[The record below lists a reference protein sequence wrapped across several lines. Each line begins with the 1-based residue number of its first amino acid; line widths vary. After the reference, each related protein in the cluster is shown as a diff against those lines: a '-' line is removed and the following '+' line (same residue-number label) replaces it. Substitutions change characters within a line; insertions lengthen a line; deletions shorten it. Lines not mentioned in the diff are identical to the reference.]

1 MKTRIIVGIV
11 LVVLLIVVLFF
22 GGFLLLSVLALF
34 SLAAIY
40 EMGQTFRKKSY
51 DPILIPA
58 YVFAVAYPFV
68 YYYLGMLSMFI
79 VYMAA
84 VMTTMIWSLF
94 TKRHTTNDIIPSLF
108 ILNYPTL
115 FLMCMMLVYYSFSR
129 PVALVAAC
137 MAYAAPEASDTFAY
151 FGGTFLG
158 KHKLCP
164 TISPKKTVEGAIF
177 ALIGGTAFGFG
188 MTYLQHLWGA
198 NIQSLVLILLGLG
211 CGLFSQFGDLFASLL
226 KRWAGVK
233 DFSSVFPGHGGV
245 IDRIESIMFCTPLI
259 LCVFLIMQKLSIII

>member
-1 MKTRIIVGIV
+1 MTTRIIVGILLVLLLITV
-11 LVVLLIVVLFF
+11 LVF

-58 YVFAVAYPFV
+58 YFYALAYPFV
-68 YYYLGMLSMFI
+68 YFYLGMLPMFI
-79 VYMAA
+79 FYMAT
-84 VMTTMIWSLF
+84 VMATMIWSLF
-94 TKRHTTNDIIPSLF
+94 TKRHTTNDIVPSLF

-115 FLMCMMLVYYSFSR
+115 FLMCMMLVYYSFDRSI
-129 PVALVAAC
+129 ALVAAGI
-137 MAYAAPEASDTFAY
+137 AYAAPECADTFAY
-151 FGGTFLG
+151 FGGTLFG

-177 ALIGGTAFGFG
+177 ALIGGTAFGYSMF
-188 MTYLQHLWGA
+188 YLQNLWGA
-198 NIQSLVLILLGLG
+198 SVKMPILVLLGLG

-233 DFSSVFPGHGGV
+233 DFSSVFPGHGGI
-245 IDRIESIMFCTPLI
+245 IDRLDSIMFSTPLV
-259 LCVFLIMQKLSIII
+259 LCVFLIMQKLEVF

>member
-1 MKTRIIVGIV
+1 MKTRIIVGI
-11 LVVLLIVVLFF
+11 LLVLLLIAVLYF
-22 GGFLLLSVLALF
+22 GGFILLSVLALF
-34 SLAAIY
+34 SLAAIF

-58 YVFAVAYPFV
+58 YVFALAYPFV

-79 VYMAA
+79 LYMAT

-94 TKRHTTNDIIPSLF
+94 TKRHATNDIVPSLF

-115 FLMCMMLVYYSFSR
+115 FLMCMLLVYFSFER
-129 PVALVAAC
+129 TIALVAAG
-137 MAYAAPEASDTFAY
+137 MAYAAPECSDTFAY

-164 TISPKKTVEGAIF
+164 TISPKKTVEGAAF
-177 ALIGGTAFGFG
+177 ALIGGTAFGVG
-188 MTYLQHLWGA
+188 MFYLQRIWSSDISL
-198 NIQSLVLILLGLG
+198 LVLILLGLG
-211 CGLFSQFGDLFASLL
+211 CGLLSQFGDLFASLL

-233 DFSSVFPGHGGV
+233 DFSSVFPGHGG
-245 IDRIESIMFCTPLI
+245 IMDRIDSIMFCTPLV
-259 LCVFLIMQKLSIII
+259 LCVFLIMQKLAIF

>member
-1 MKTRIIVGIV
+1 MKTRIIVGILLV
-11 LVVLLIVVLFF
+11 LMLIAVLYL
-22 GGFLLLSVLALF
+22 GGFILLCVLALF

-58 YVFAVAYPFV
+58 YVFALSYPFV

-79 VYMAA
+79 LYMAS
-84 VMTTMIWSLF
+84 VMATMIWSLF

-115 FLMCMMLVYYSFSR
+115 FLMCMLLVYFSFRR
-129 PVALVAAC
+129 PIALVAAG
-137 MAYAAPEASDTFAY
+137 MAYAAPECSDTFAY

-177 ALIGGTAFGFG
+177 ALLGGTAFGVG
-188 MTYLQHLWGA
+188 MTYLQRLWGA
-198 NIQSLVLILLGLG
+198 DIQPMVLILLGLG
-211 CGLFSQFGDLFASLL
+211 CGLLSQFGDLFASLL

-233 DFSSVFPGHGGV
+233 DFSSVFPGHGGI
-245 IDRIESIMFCTPLI
+245 IDRIDSIMFCTPLV
-259 LCVFLIMQKLSIII
+259 LCVFLIMQKLAVF

>member
-1 MKTRIIVGIV
+1 MKTRIIVGII

-22 GGFLLLSVLALF
+22 GGFLLLSVLSLF
-34 SLAAIY
+34 SLAAIF
-40 EMGQTFRKKSY
+40 EMGQTFRKKGY

-58 YVFAVAYPFV
+58 YIFAICYPFV
-68 YYYLGMLSMFI
+68 YFYLGMLSMFI
-79 VYMAA
+79 LYMAS

-115 FLMCMMLVYYSFSR
+115 FLMCMMLVYYSFGR
-129 PVALVAAC
+129 PIALVAAG
-137 MAYAAPEASDTFAY
+137 MAYAAPECSDTFAY

-164 TISPKKTVEGAIF
+164 TISPKKTIEGAVF

-188 MTYLQHLWGA
+188 MFYLQRLWGA
-198 NIQSLVLILLGLG
+198 NINMTVLVLLGLG

-233 DFSSVFPGHGGV
+233 DFSSVFPGHGGI
-245 IDRIESIMFCTPLI
+245 IDRIDSIMFCTPLV
-259 LCVFLIMQKLSIII
+259 LCVFLIMQKLSAF

>member
-1 MKTRIIVGIV
+1 MKTRIIVGAL
-11 LVVLLIVVLFF
+11 LVVMLIVVLFF
-22 GGFLLLSVLALF
+22 GGFILLSVLALF

-58 YVFAVAYPFV
+58 YVFAISYPFV
-68 YYYLGMLSMFI
+68 YFYLGMLSMFI
-79 VYMAA
+79 LYLASVMA
-84 VMTTMIWSLF
+84 TMIWSLF

-115 FLMCMMLVYYSFSR
+115 FLMCMLLVYFSFGR
-129 PVALVAAC
+129 PIALVAAG
-137 MAYAAPEASDTFAY
+137 MAYAAPESSDTFAY
-151 FGGTFLG
+151 FGGTFFG

-177 ALIGGTAFGFG
+177 ALIGGTAFGVG
-188 MTYLQHLWGA
+188 MIFLQRLWGA
-198 NIQSLVLILLGLG
+198 NVQPLVLILLGLG
-211 CGLFSQFGDLFASLL
+211 CGLLSQFGDLFASLL

-233 DFSSVFPGHGGV
+233 DFSSVFPGHGGI
-245 IDRIESIMFCTPLI
+245 IDRIDSIMFCTPLV
-259 LCVFLIMQKLSIII
+259 LCVFLIMQKMMAF

>member
-1 MKTRIIVGIV
+1 MKTRIIVGI
-11 LVVLLIVVLFF
+11 LLVLLLIIVLFF

-34 SLAAIY
+34 SLAAIF

-58 YVFAVAYPFV
+58 YVFAIAYPFV
-68 YYYLGMLSMFI
+68 YFYLGLLSMFI
-79 VYMAA
+79 LYMAT
-84 VMTTMIWSLF
+84 VMATMIWSLF
-94 TKRHTTNDIIPSLF
+94 TKNHTTNDIIPSLF

-115 FLMCMMLVYYSFSR
+115 FLMCMTLVYFSFGR
-129 PVALVAAC
+129 PVALVAAGI
-137 MAYAAPEASDTFAY
+137 AYAAPEAADTFAY

-177 ALIGGTAFGFG
+177 ALIGGTSFGFG
-188 MTYLQHLWGA
+188 MYYLQRLWGA
-198 NIQSLVLILLGLG
+198 NINMTVLVLLGLG

-233 DFSSVFPGHGGV
+233 DFSSVFPGHGGI
-245 IDRIESIMFCTPLI
+245 IDRIDSIMFSTPLV
-259 LCVFLIMQKLSIII
+259 LCVFLIMQKFATF

>member
-1 MKTRIIVGIV
+1 MKTRIIVGILLV
-11 LVVLLIVVLFF
+11 LLLIVVLFV

-58 YVFAVAYPFV
+58 YVFAIAYPFV
-68 YYYLGMLSMFI
+68 YFYLGMLPMFI
-79 VYMAA
+79 LYMAA

-94 TKRHTTNDIIPSLF
+94 TKRHTTNDIIPSMF
-108 ILNYPTL
+108 ILNYPTQ
-115 FLMCMMLVYYSFSR
+115 FLMCMMLVYFSFGR
-129 PVALVAAC
+129 PVALVAAG
-137 MAYAAPEASDTFAY
+137 MAYAAPECADTFAY

-188 MTYLQHLWGA
+188 MFYLQRLWGA
-198 NIQSLVLILLGLG
+198 NISMLALVLLGLG

-245 IDRIESIMFCTPLI
+245 IDRIDSIMFCTPLI
-259 LCVFLIMQKLSIII
+259 LCVFLIMQKLAVF

>member
-1 MKTRIIVGIV
+1 MKTRIIVGI
-11 LVVLLIVVLFF
+11 LLVLLLIAVLYF

-40 EMGQTFRKKSY
+40 EMGLTFRKKSY

-58 YVFAVAYPFV
+58 YVFAVLYPFV
-68 YYYLGMLSMFI
+68 YFYLGMLPMFI
-79 VYMAA
+79 LYMAA
-84 VMTTMIWSLF
+84 IMSTMIWALF

-108 ILNYPTL
+108 ILNYPTV
-115 FLMCMMLVYYSFSR
+115 FLMCMMLVYFSFGR
-129 PVALVAAC
+129 PVALVAAG
-137 MAYAAPEASDTFAY
+137 MAYAAPECADTFAY

-177 ALIGGTAFGFG
+177 ALLGGTAFGVA
-188 MTYLQHLWGA
+188 MTYLQRLWGA
-198 NIQSLVLILLGLG
+198 NIGSLVLILLGLG
-211 CGLFSQFGDLFASLL
+211 CGLFSQFGDLFASML

-233 DFSSVFPGHGGV
+233 DFSSVFPGHGGI
-245 IDRIESIMFCTPLI
+245 IDRIDSIMFCTPLV
-259 LCVFLIMQKLSIII
+259 LCVFVILRTLGTL

>member
-1 MKTRIIVGIV
+1 MKTRIIVGILLV
-11 LVVLLIVVLFF
+11 LLLIVVLFF

-34 SLAAIY
+34 SLAAIF

-58 YVFAVAYPFV
+58 YVYAVAYPFV
-68 YYYLGMLSMFI
+68 YFYLGMLSMFI
-79 VYMAA
+79 FYMAT
-84 VMTTMIWSLF
+84 VMATMIWSLF
-94 TKRHTTNDIIPSLF
+94 TKRHTTNDIVPSLF

-115 FLMCMMLVYYSFSR
+115 FLMCMMLVYYSFDR
-129 PVALVAAC
+129 PIALVAAGI
-137 MAYAAPEASDTFAY
+137 AYAAPECSDTFAY

-188 MTYLQHLWGA
+188 MFYLQRLWGA
-198 NIQSLVLILLGLG
+198 SIHMPVLILLGLG

-233 DFSSVFPGHGGV
+233 DYSSVFPGHGGI
-245 IDRIESIMFCTPLI
+245 IDRLDSIMFSTPLV
-259 LCVFLIMQKLSIII
+259 LCVFLIMQKLAVF

>member
-1 MKTRIIVGIV
+1 MKTRIIVGT
-11 LVVLLIVVLFF
+11 LLVLLLIAVLFF
-22 GGFLLLSVLALF
+22 GGFFLLSVLSLF

-40 EMGQTFRKKSY
+40 EMGLTFRKKSY
-51 DPILIPA
+51 DPILVPA
-58 YVFAVAYPFV
+58 YVFAIAYPFI
-68 YYYLGMLSMFI
+68 YFYLGMLSMFI
-79 VYMAA
+79 FYLAS

-115 FLMCMMLVYYSFSR
+115 FLMCMMLVYFSFDR
-129 PVALVAAC
+129 PIALVAAG
-137 MAYAAPEASDTFAY
+137 MAYAAPECADTFAY

-164 TISPKKTVEGAIF
+164 TISPKKTVEGAFF
-177 ALIGGTAFGFG
+177 ALLGGTAFGFA
-188 MTYLQHLWGA
+188 MIYLQRLWGA
-198 NIQSLVLILLGLG
+198 AISSAVLVLLGLG

-233 DFSSVFPGHGGV
+233 DFSSVFPGHGGI
-245 IDRIESIMFCTPLI
+245 IDRIDSIMFCTPLV
-259 LCVFLIMQKLSIII
+259 LCVFLTMQKLGIF

>member
-1 MKTRIIVGIV
+1 MKTRILVGIV
-11 LVVLLIVVLFF
+11 LVVMLIVVLFF

-58 YVFAVAYPFV
+58 YVFAIAYPFV
-68 YYYLGMLSMFI
+68 YFYLGMLPMFI
-79 VYMAA
+79 LYMAA

-94 TKRHTTNDIIPSLF
+94 TKRHTTNDIIPSMF
-108 ILNYPTL
+108 ILNYPTQ
-115 FLMCMMLVYYSFSR
+115 FLMCMMLVYFSFGR
-129 PVALVAAC
+129 PVALVAAG
-137 MAYAAPEASDTFAY
+137 MAYAAPECADTFAY

-188 MTYLQHLWGA
+188 MFYLQHLWGA
-198 NIQSLVLILLGLG
+198 NISMLALVLLGLG

-233 DFSSVFPGHGGV
+233 DFSSVFPGHGG
-245 IDRIESIMFCTPLI
+245 IMDRIDSILFCTPVVLTVFTI
-259 LCVFLIMQKLSIII
+259 LTRIGIY